1 MAACEVSWRRTGNSR
16 HNLLAAIRMPAN
28 LECHFTD
35 WLGGAGL
42 DNHLVPRSQEI
53 CDLSSNGPSRFLNR
67 PSRLAV
73 DEDHRWSGYGVADEP
88 DAPLGIKDVR
98 PTERADAVGS
108 AGRALHLL

>member
-1 MAACEVSWRRTGNSR
+1 
-16 HNLLAAIRMPAN
+16 MPAN
-28 LECHFTD
+28 FECHFTD

-53 CDLSSNGPSRFLNR
+53 CDLSGNGPSRFLNR

-88 DAPLGIKDVR
+88 DALIGIEDAR
-98 PTERADAVGS
+98 PTEWADVAGAAGHARDLPGRAKADAVCHVRQGV
-108 AGRALHLL
+108 